1 LKGIVIMTLRRISLV
16 LTFLLMASVTI
27 LSGCGGTSSES
38 ENAQTGIDSVTTPG
52 IPDAN
57 AATGSGESPDEHAHK
72 PGAHGGII
80 VPIGA
85 DSYHA
90 EAVIEK
96 GGLLRLLML
105 GADESRIHE
114 VETQTLKA
122 YIKAEG
128 AVDATAIELV
138 AAPQDGDSADKTS
151 QFTGQLP
158 EAVVGSP
165 IEVTIPNLR
174 IGDERFRV
182 GFSTNVAAHDESM
195 PARVGN
201 DEESKL
207 YLTPGGKYTQA
218 DIAANGNVTASMK
231 FKGVPVTHDNKPQPG
246 ERICPISLTKANPA
260 FTWVIDGKPYQFCC
274 PPCVDEFVKM
284 AKERPDELKD
294 PDAYIKQ

>member
-1 LKGIVIMTLRRISLV
+1 MTLRKISFA
-16 LTFLLMASVTI
+16 TAFLLMASITI
-27 LSGCGGTSSES
+27 LSGCGKSSSEPRNS
-38 ENAQTGIDSVTTPG
+38 QTTGDESVPSALTPE
-52 IPDAN
+52 AKA
-57 AATGSGESPDEHAHK
+57 AATGAGESADEHAHK

-96 GGLLRLLML
+96 GGTLRLLML

-114 VETQTLKA
+114 VETQILKA
-122 YIKAEG
+122 YIRTEDD
-128 AVDATAIELV
+128 VDATAIELV
-138 AAPQDGDSADKTS
+138 AAPQDGDSAGRTS

-158 EAVVGSP
+158 EEMVGKSL
-165 IEVTIPNLR
+165 EVTIPNLR

-182 GFSTNVAAHDESM
+182 GFSTTVAAHVESM

-201 DEESKL
+201 DEESQL

-218 DIAANGNVTASMK
+218 DIAANGNVTASVK
-231 FKGVPVTHDNKPQPG
+231 FKGIPSTHDSKPKPG
-246 ERICPISLTKANPA
+246 DRICPISMTKANPR
-260 FTWVIDGKPYQFCC
+260 FTWIVDGKSYQFCC
-274 PPCVDEFVKM
+274 PPCVDEFVKT

-294 PDAYIKQ
+294 PDTYIKQ